1 MHPELFTLFFRP
13 YAVPS
18 PPDCFSPEAA
28 ASRLHLLRRDQ
39 LAPLRPAPRV
49 HRSQLRIAP
58 RGPTFASPPA
68 APPSTYLRRYVC
80 PGSHSLVI
88 GRNAADNGLV
98 DGRKASELLHYL
110 MATSMGPGS
119 GQLRPPYR

>member
-39 LAPLRPAPRV
+39 LAPLRPSPRM

-58 RGPTFASPPA
+58 RGPTFHFRYGVTEAT
-68 APPSTYLRRYVC
+68 APGETV
-80 PGSHSLVI
+80 
-88 GRNAADNGLV
+88 
-98 DGRKASELLHYL
+98 E
-110 MATSMGPGS
+110 MAC
-119 GQLRPPYR
+119 R